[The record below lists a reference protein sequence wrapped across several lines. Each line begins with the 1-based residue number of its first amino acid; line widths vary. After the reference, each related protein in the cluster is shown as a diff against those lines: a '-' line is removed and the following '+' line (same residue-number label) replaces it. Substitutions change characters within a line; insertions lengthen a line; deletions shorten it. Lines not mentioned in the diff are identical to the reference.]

1 MRSYLVTLL
10 VAAAMTYLSTP
21 IVRRLAVVCRVYS
34 GVRDRDVHVLPTP
47 RLGGVAMFI
56 GFCSAL
62 LVASEIT
69 LLRDVFRVLNDWRAL
84 LSGALVILVL
94 GIIDDKWELD
104 ALTKLAGQML
114 AAGVMIVQG
123 IQVLWV
129 PVGGDTGIYVLPY
142 EVGVLLTVLVVLVT
156 VNAVN
161 FIDGLDGLAA
171 GIVGIAA
178 SGFFVFSYL
187 LSYRQGLD
195 RATTPTLISVIL
207 AGMCLGFLPHNRWPS
222 RIFMGDSGSMLLG
235 LLLAASMIS
244 LTGRLQTGELEDAN
258 LAPALLLLLLPLLIL
273 VIPML
278 DLLLAVIRRTAA
290 GRSPFSPDKQHLHH
304 RLLEIGHSHRRA
316 VWIMYVWSA
325 LIAFGSLS
333 MSFLPGPWPG
343 AIVLAVVLAALVA
356 TLAPR
361 ARLASVARLPRA
373 GQGKRHDS
381 SSRAAS

>member
-171 GIVGIAA
+171 GIVGSRPAA
-178 SGFFVFSYL
+178 SLCSVTCS
-187 LSYRQGLD
+187 
-195 RATTPTLISVIL
+195 PT
-207 AGMCLGFLPHNRWPS
+207 AKAW
-222 RIFMGDSGSMLLG
+222 
-235 LLLAASMIS
+235 
-244 LTGRLQTGELEDAN
+244 T
-258 LAPALLLLLLPLLIL
+258 APP
-273 VIPML
+273 
-278 DLLLAVIRRTAA
+278 
-290 GRSPFSPDKQHLHH
+290 
-304 RLLEIGHSHRRA
+304 
-316 VWIMYVWSA
+316 
-325 LIAFGSLS
+325 
-333 MSFLPGPWPG
+333 
-343 AIVLAVVLAALVA
+343 
-356 TLAPR
+356 
-361 ARLASVARLPRA
+361 LPR
-373 GQGKRHDS
+373 
-381 SSRAAS
+381 

>member
-10 VAAAMTYLSTP
+10 VAAAMTYLFTP
-21 IVRRLAVVCRVYS
+21 IVRRIAVVGGVYS
-34 GVRDRDVHVLPTP
+34 SVRDRDVHVLPTP

-56 GFCSAL
+56 GFVSAL

-104 ALTKLAGQML
+104 ALTKLAGQMV

-129 PVGGDTGIYVLPY
+129 PVGGDIGIYVLPY
-142 EVGVLLTVLVVLVT
+142 EVGVVLTVLVVLVT

-161 FIDGLDGLAA
+161 FVDGLDGLAA

-178 SGFFVFSYL
+178 SGFFIFSYL
-187 LSYRQGLD
+187 LSYEQGLD
-195 RATTPTLISVIL
+195 RATTPTLISAIL
-207 AGMCLGFLPHNRWPS
+207 AGMCLGFWPHNRWPA

-244 LTGRLQTGELEDAN
+244 LTGRVQPGELTDAK
-258 LAPALLLLLLPLLIL
+258 LAPAVLLLLLPLLIL
-273 VIPML
+273 MIPML
-278 DLLLAVIRRTAA
+278 DLLLAVARRTAA
-290 GRSPFSPDKQHLHH
+290 GRSPFSPDKHHLHH

-316 VWIMYVWSA
+316 VWIMYVWSG
-325 LIAFGSLS
+325 LIAFGALA
-333 MSFLPGPWPG
+333 MSFLDGPWPG
-343 AIVLAVVLAALVA
+343 VAIGLVVVAALVA
-356 TLAPR
+356 TLYPR
-361 ARLASVARLPRA
+361 ARSSASRQLSAAAPTA
-373 GQGKRHDS
+373 S
-381 SSRAAS
+381 SDRDCS